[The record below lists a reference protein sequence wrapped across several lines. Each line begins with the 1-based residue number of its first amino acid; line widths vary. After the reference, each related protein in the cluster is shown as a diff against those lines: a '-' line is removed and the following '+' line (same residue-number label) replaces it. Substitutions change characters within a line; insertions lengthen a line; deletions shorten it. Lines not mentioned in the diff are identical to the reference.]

1 LYFLVIDNAKILSS
15 NGIEYLMKLSQVLS
29 SINQV
34 EKSKFI
40 SCLDRLCSSAIHN
53 DKQLANSVNKLDG
66 QIKNAS
72 GSEIT
77 ALFALVSSHFQVALK
92 EQIAMSGPQISLLLN
107 ILTRDGNSVARVSWI
122 ESLYEKEWV
131 ELKNASK
138 TLQAEIVA
146 SEGAENFERGTLLGI
161 YHDCVREAF
170 LNDEKINREAKIT
183 DDERSILNVLADRL
197 NISMDEISAIEH
209 LVNPVP
215 KNNVIEALN
224 SLREMGVI
232 FINRKR
238 SEVLIANEIVELL
251 NCIQGK
257 ELADKHTLRILRN
270 LTDAELSNIL
280 KHYGK
285 KTRGVARTDKIH
297 IVIHSRIAVRN
308 ILLRDI
314 YNATDTQNQRKERL
328 KNLIIELDINV
339 SKIGSTLIER
349 IEVII
354 DSLNQSADDEFNAL
368 SAAGFKEMYTA
379 LKANFPAL
387 EQLLKVEFELEN
399 TEDIDT
405 DKLRALNITP
415 VDILYLLSN
424 DEIKVVR
431 DKMSLQKRGNPRQLI
446 LESFSNAN
454 DKLIESYVA
463 LAQRDLASL
472 KAAGIDIAE
481 AEIGVKFEEIT
492 KEIFEDLKLVVDEDL
507 RKSINTAKDKADII
521 ISLSDDDVI
530 IGEAKTCKNGDFAK
544 YSSTSRQVKAY
555 VNRCENQGK
564 RVAQVLIIAPSFSL
578 DFVESAEMDT
588 EVNISLLEA
597 KGLKLIH
604 DAFKARRNPKFSA
617 KLLTKGGLLKA
628 ELIAKTI

>member
-1 LYFLVIDNAKILSS
+1 
-15 NGIEYLMKLSQVLS
+15 MKLSQVLS

>member
-1 LYFLVIDNAKILSS
+1 
-15 NGIEYLMKLSQVLS
+15 MKLSQVLS
-29 SINQV
+29 SINRV